1 MCEVRTMSELDDKY
15 LEELKKLQ
23 KTQVDGVIP
32 SDMIAFLQSLVDQV
46 NKNWEDVQKLLKQ
59 KKEE

>member
-1 MCEVRTMSELDDKY
+1 MSELDDKY